1 MRRRAGSPPSPPA
14 GGIRVGSKPVG
25 PLSAGVST
33 TSGPLFENAVVSE
46 AVKHRFNKAER
57 RIDLMFFRDRR
68 GFEVD
73 LLYPTSSGFAAIE
86 IKSGR
91 TIASD
96 WFGPPR
102 RLAESLPQVTDQAVV
117 YSGDE
122 LQQRKG
128 AAAVPLTGFADLL
141 AGYDA

>member
-1 MRRRAGSPPSPPA
+1 M
-14 GGIRVGSKPVG
+14 
-25 PLSAGVST
+25 
-33 TSGPLFENAVVSE
+33 VSE

-73 LLYPTSSGFAAIE
+73 LLYPTSSGFTAIE

-122 LQQRKG
+122 PQQRKG
-128 AAAVPLTGFADLL
+128 ATAVPLTGFADLL